1 MQTEIT
7 EILDAIS
14 KEIDTEKFFSKTL
27 LFLSK
32 SYCKKCEIIWEENGK
47 IISIKKVGRNKIEK
61 QETRGNLASVQEDG
75 YKIIPLD
82 IISLFPKKAILKVK
96 LKSKVSEKKF
106 NEIVDIISHGAD
118 IVIERRKKIE
128 EIHNI
133 SLNHAEIL
141 NLSLKIPDIVGEI
154 IEKYENEEEAIE
166 KIFQAIAKI
175 IRFDNISA
183 IITLPDRKIEKLYN
197 EKDAEMRKF
206 IEQKLNNI
214 PQTLPQ
220 NSLIYEIPI
229 KSEKVSGS
237 IFIKTTSRI
246 SEETFRIISSI
257 LQSTITGIEGFK
269 QREEEKSREKIIEIL
284 NELDIGISILYRDP
298 ANLSISPIFENPRFK
313 EIKEKSE
320 NLKELIKSSITESI
334 SFGIERRQKIKVG
347 ENTFAL
353 TIKPISENYS
363 IAQITEEK
371 YESQKEIEKILSRL
385 NLLQKIISNLHTLLK
400 NKEST
405 EISNVENFV
414 LKSLESLTKTLSR
427 KIDNIKISEIS
438 DIISALKD
446 IGVEVEEEIQ
456 ESNFNLPADLEI
468 AIVWAISNFLTTKT
482 ERKKEKCKVKVK
494 LSFDEKISESELIL
508 CLQRAD
514 HLTIEKFQDEEVRKN
529 LRYLGIETEST
540 LEKDMMKYTFRF
552 LAQ

>member
-14 KEIDTEKFFSKTL
+14 KEIDIEKFFSKTL

-47 IISIKKVGRNKIEK
+47 TVNLKKVGRNKIEK

-96 LKSKVSEKKF
+96 LKSKVSQKKF

-141 NLSLKIPDIVGEI
+141 NLSLQIPDIVGEI

-183 IITLPDRKIEKLYN
+183 VITLPDRKIEKLYN
-197 EKDAEMRKF
+197 EKDEEMRKF
-206 IEQKLNNI
+206 IEQKLSNI
-214 PQTLPQ
+214 PQTLSQ
-220 NSLIYEIPI
+220 NSFIYEIPI
-229 KSEKVSGS
+229 KSEKVSGA

-257 LQSTITGIEGFK
+257 LQSTITGIEELK
-269 QREEEKSREKIIEIL
+269 QREEVKSREKMVQVL

-298 ANLSISPIFENPRFK
+298 ATLSISPIFENPRFK

-320 NLKELIKSSITESI
+320 NIEELIRSSIIESV
-334 SFGIERRQKIKVG
+334 SLGIERMQKIKMG
-347 ENTFAL
+347 ENTFDFI
-353 TIKPISENYS
+353 IKPISENYS

-371 YESQKEIEKILSRL
+371 YESQRESEKTLPRLSIS
-385 NLLQKIISNLHTLLK
+385 QKIISNLHTILK
-400 NKEST
+400 NKET
-405 EISNVENFV
+405 IGIPNIENFI
-414 LKSLESLTKTLSR
+414 LISFESLTKTLSQ
-427 KIDNIKISEIS
+427 KADEVKISEIS
-438 DIISALKD
+438 VIISALKD
-446 IGVEVEEEIQ
+446 MGIEVEEEIQ
-456 ESNFNLPADLEI
+456 EGDYNLPADLET
-468 AIVWAISNFLTTKT
+468 AIVWTISNFLATKT

-494 LSFDEKISESELIL
+494 ISFDEKISESELIL
-508 CLQRAD
+508 CLQRLDRSAV
-514 HLTIEKFQDEEVRKN
+514 EKFQDEEIKKN
-529 LRYLGIETEST
+529 LRYLGIETESA
-540 LEKDMMKYTFRF
+540 LEKDMLKYTFRF
-552 LAQ
+552 SAQ